1 MPEGFHQSR
10 VPENKRFIILS
21 SGLVALTIIF
31 YLFFILLSSIT
42 QNSIDKIN
50 ASISESD
57 QIINE
62 AKMISEDLSIDQ
74 LGEFKKRLDNH
85 TYWSQIFPEI
95 EARTL
100 PNIYFSQLSTSLDEA
115 GVATLDLAGKA
126 NNYND
131 LARQVIAYRESEKFL
146 SVDFSTSGADKDG
159 GVNINFRL
167 SLPQN
172 ELQH

>member
-1 MPEGFHQSR
+1 MSRISLMPEGFHQSR

-74 LGEFKKRLDNH
+74 LGEFKKRLRVV
-85 TYWSQIFPEI
+85 SFL
-95 EARTL
+95 L
-100 PNIYFSQLSTSLDEA
+100 P
-115 GVATLDLAGKA
+115 
-126 NNYND
+126 
-131 LARQVIAYRESEKFL
+131 EKFCKL
-146 SVDFSTSGADKDG
+146 SRPS
-159 GVNINFRL
+159 
-167 SLPQN
+167 
-172 ELQH
+172 